1 MEPEHLY
8 DLLSAQF
15 PACWYDWS
23 EVAEKDR
30 PKSLPYCAILEL
42 EPDQTEADD
51 KNYYSMRRYAVELY
65 TKRRDYESETLI
77 ESIFDDND
85 IFYVKRERNFLREEK
100 KMQIVYY
107 I

>member
-1 MEPEHLY
+1 MTPEHLY

-42 EPDQTEADD
+42 RPAQVDADD
-51 KNYYSMRRYAVELY
+51 RVYHSEPQYAVELY
-65 TKRRDYESETLI
+65 TKRRDYESETLL
-77 ESIFDDND
+77 ESIFTEND
-85 IFYVKRERNFLREEK
+85 IYYVKQERNFLREEK